1 MKIGKRTTD
10 ATKAA
15 ALYMLKNG
23 LASYKEI
30 AELSGRSRQII
41 RIWGGRVDAPERPK
55 AISTTSLDPRHSV
68 APLIGCPISNTL
80 FLMTWCSSERVSRL
94 AKSEPDRSYAKP
106 SGDYLNVRPVR
117 SSVMISVASG
127 C

>member
-1 MKIGKRTTD
+1 MKRCGTLEPSGFLERKAREGQFQMRSYKMSETGKRTTD

-41 RIWGGRVDAPERPK
+41 RIWGGKVDALDARK
-55 AISTTSLDPRHSV
+55 RYLQRVWARAIGPR
-68 APLIGCPISNTL
+68 
-80 FLMTWCSSERVSRL
+80 R
-94 AKSEPDRSYAKP
+94 
-106 SGDYLNVRPVR
+106 
-117 SSVMISVASG
+117 
-127 C
+127 

>member
-1 MKIGKRTTD
+1 MGKQTID

-30 AELSGRSRQII
+30 VGAFRPIAANHSYLGRES
-41 RIWGGRVDAPERPK
+41 WCAGGPK

-68 APLIGCPISNTL
+68 APLIGYPISNTL

-106 SGDYLNVRPVR
+106 SGDYLNVRPVQF
-117 SSVMISVASG
+117 
-127 C
+127 

>member
-1 MKIGKRTTD
+1 MLGTVAREELFGRAFPLARTPSIATAACPRICRRLPTSKLEGHSAGEMKMGKQTTD

-41 RIWGGRVDAPERPK
+41 RIWGGRVDAPEARK
-55 AISTTSLDPRHSV
+55 RYLQ
-68 APLIGCPISNTL
+68 
-80 FLMTWCSSERVSRL
+80 RVWTRASR
-94 AKSEPDRSYAKP
+94 SR
-106 SGDYLNVRPVR
+106 R
-117 SSVMISVASG
+117 
-127 C
+127 